1 MIALAF
7 VGPLVLL
14 ATYATLY
21 WIFRNDS
28 PEGD

>member
-14 ATYATLY
+14 ATYAALY
-21 WIFRNDS
+21 WVFRNDS
-28 PEGD
+28 PED